1 MKVLLILKLYNSGL
15 HVYIKYIYI
24 FLSFRD
30 RGEIFFKIV
39 NFRHNFGGKIVLNQA
54 EEIDRRTIH
63 KKKKGKKRATIIA
76 RISAPI
82 IAISQRERERE
93 KKIHFRR
100 MRMVI
105 RNHGD
110 SISWLQEMERSSR
123 VMRQSAFIIHRCGD
137 GRRQIAG
144 TKANVYAV
152 FTSLHTWTR
161 RRRET
166 EESVRYQSAFFIQT
180 FLFPKRKRRN
190 ADPASIAGFWIF
202 ISPREEYARNALAS
216 IGFRKLENKKNEA
229 CYGRIRKQ
237 GATL

>member
-1 MKVLLILKLYNSGL
+1 M
-15 HVYIKYIYI
+15 
-24 FLSFRD
+24 
-30 RGEIFFKIV
+30 
-39 NFRHNFGGKIVLNQA
+39 LNQA

-63 KKKKGKKRATIIA
+63 KKKKEKKGQRSS
-76 RISAPI
+76 RVFPRLS
-82 IAISQRERERE
+82 SRFRRERERE
-93 KKIHFRR
+93 KK
-100 MRMVI
+100 
-105 RNHGD
+105 NSLSQDENGD
-110 SISWLQEMERSSR
+110 TKSWRFDRISWLQEMERSSR

-144 TKANVYAV
+144 TKANVYGV

-229 CYGRIRKQ
+229 CYCRIRKQ